1 MVDGDGDIIVIE
13 PVKEM
18 LLQRQRPA
26 VPMVTVDIVVKMK
39 GMKTN
44 HNSEIR
50 D

>member
-26 VPMVTVDIVVKMK
+26 VTIMVTVE
-39 GMKTN
+39 
-44 HNSEIR
+44 SENERNEDDSFTILK
-50 D
+50 

>member
-26 VPMVTVDIVVKMK
+26 VTMVTVE
-39 GMKTN
+39 
-44 HNSEIR
+44 SENERNEDDSFTILK
-50 D
+50 